1 MARAP
6 GAAMIRP
13 LAAGAVLGAFAW
25 PWLQVAPGPAVAA
38 SILLAVLGALSRR
51 PSVSAGAFG
60 FSGMMLGF
68 ALVASLRPGP
78 ELLGGVHVR
87 GVVVTAAEGRRADVE
102 LAAAGGNGQPAR
114 PTEGRLRVI
123 FPERSP
129 PPGTV
134 VRVAGTARRI
144 DPTHLPGT
152 PDPVIAAARSG
163 VRSELVATDAV
174 RLGLDRAP
182 PDFAEARH
190 GALLRALVD
199 GDVAELDEASVALL
213 KRTGTWHL
221 VSISGLHVGI
231 GAGFGWFAA
240 WILTRPLVFLR
251 RSPLLRWACAFGGI
265 LGACGYAELA
275 DWGVPARRAV
285 WMTSAALL
293 AIAGSRR
300 PEAGRTLAI
309 AALAVVC
316 VDPSS
321 VGSIGFQLSFLAVV
335 GMIVVTPRVT
345 RLVPPDLP
353 WSLRALAGAV
363 AASAG
368 ATLGTLPIVALHLQA
383 LSLLSPLA
391 NLWAVPWIGSLATPL
406 AVLASGLV
414 GAPKRLALGFADAA
428 VDVGL
433 AGLRLLDVAPAA
445 PAVTV
450 VGALM
455 LFGCVFLWKRELLAL
470 TLTVATLGAP
480 RLPPHELVVTFLAVG
495 QGDATL
501 VEWPDGRRWLVD
513 GGPPGVALLRWL
525 RAEGITHLDTV
536 FLSHLHPDHF
546 GGLMPIFEGMRVDE
560 FVASDRLDG
569 QDFSRIGSWSTR
581 HPSLLVRPA
590 GYDDRDE
597 NNRSEVL
604 RFRFGNRTFLLPGDA
619 EAEEEE
625 ALVARYGTDLR
636 ADVLKLGHHGSRTSS
651 TEAWLRAVQPT
662 VAVIPCG
669 FDNRY
674 AHPSPLVLR
683 RVRDT
688 LPKAEM
694 WRTDRDGSVEVRT
707 DGTDLRVRPIGEPAA
722 WRGR

>member
-1 MARAP
+1 MPRAQS
-6 GAAMIRP
+6 GRMIRS
-13 LAAGAVLGAFAW
+13 LAAGAVMGAFVW
-25 PWLQVAPGPAVAA
+25 PWLQVGPGPAAA
-38 SILLAVLGALSRR
+38 AAIALAVLGACSGRAW
-51 PSVSAGAFG
+51 VSGIAFG
-60 FSGMMLGF
+60 FAGLMLGF
-68 ALVASLRPGP
+68 AMVACLRPGP
-78 ELLGGVHVR
+78 ELVGSVHVR
-87 GVVVTAAEGRRADVE
+87 GVVVSAAEGRRADIE
-102 LAAAGGNGQPAR
+102 LVAAGAAGQQAAAA
-114 PTEGRLRVI
+114 EGRLRVI

-144 DPTHLPGT
+144 DPTHLPGA
-152 PDPVIAAARSG
+152 PDPVIAAARAG
-163 VRSELVATDAV
+163 VRSELVAADVV

-182 PDFAEARH
+182 PDFGEARH

-199 GDVAELDEASVALL
+199 GDVAELDEVSVALL

-231 GAGFGWFAA
+231 GAGFGWCAA
-240 WILTRPLVFLR
+240 WLLTRPVVFVR
-251 RSPLLRWACAFGGI
+251 RSRWLRWVCAAGGI

-293 AIAGSRR
+293 AVAGSRR

-309 AALAVVC
+309 AALAVLC
-316 VDPSS
+316 ADPAS

-353 WSLRALAGAV
+353 WSVRALASAV

-406 AVLASGLV
+406 AVFASALD
-414 GAPKRLALGFADAA
+414 GAPRRLCLAFADAA
-428 VDVGL
+428 VDSGL

-445 PAVTV
+445 PAVTAF
-450 VGALM
+450 GALI
-455 LFGCVFLWKRELLAL
+455 LFGGVFLWKREIVAL

-480 RLPPHELVVTFLAVG
+480 RWAPSELVVTFLAIG

-513 GGPPGVALLRWL
+513 GGPPGLDLLRWL
-525 RAEGITHLDTV
+525 RAQGITHLDAV

-546 GGLMPIFEGMRVDE
+546 GGLIPIFEGMRVDE
-560 FVASDRLDG
+560 FIASDRLDG
-569 QDFSRIGSWSTR
+569 QDFSRIGMWTTR
-581 HPSLLVRPA
+581 HPNLLVRP
-590 GYDDRDE
+590 GDYDDRDE

-604 RFRFGNRTFLLPGDA
+604 RIRYGNRTFLLPGDA
-619 EAEEEE
+619 ETEEEE
-625 ALVARYGTDLR
+625 ALVAGYGEGVR

-651 TEAWLRAVQPT
+651 TQAWLQAVQPS

-674 AHPSPLVLR
+674 AHPSPVVLR
-683 RVRDT
+683 RLHDS
-688 LPKAEM
+688 LPNAEV

-707 DGTDLRVRPIGEPAA
+707 DGADLRVRRLGEPAA